1 MYVDR
6 NTDREEIVKRWWRK
20 NAWEMDERES
30 VRVWK
35 EKKRKWER
43 ERDMTF
49 WPIFYQT
56 DLLVSFYPFFC
67 SACRIITFWKHTY
80 THTHTHTHT
89 GELRVEYQ
97 KAWDCLCLLEWNNAS
112 SIPRSLNLC
121 LPFSLF
127 APSIFSFSRSV
138 ASFSFPQPF
147 SPSGDMWNE
156 AEMVPQ
162 WWGTDKERER
172 GGTRKRL
179 KKEIDLY
186 PYTWDFWLA

>member
-1 MYVDR
+1 MEEKCMR
-6 NTDREEIVKRWWRK
+6 KGRE
-20 NAWEMDERES
+20 WES
-30 VRVWK
+30 GN
-35 EKKRKWER
+35 KRKLER
-43 ERDMTF
+43 AIALC
-49 WPIFYQT
+49 PIFYQT
-56 DLLVSFYPFFC
+56 DLLVSFYPSFW
-67 SACRIITFWKHTY
+67 SACRIITFWKHT
-80 THTHTHTHT
+80 HTHTNT

-127 APSIFSFSRSV
+127 APSIFSFSRSI
-138 ASFSFPQPF
+138 ASFSFPQPS

-162 WWGTDKERER
+162 WWGADKERETGR
-172 GGTRKRL
+172 TRKQL